1 MKVVASS
8 SKSTNNV
15 KEFVIIDI
23 VVGFGQE
30 EQLWEIEARIL
41 FTIGIC
47 LKNNSIKGIF
57 ENVGSRS
64 NGC

>member
-30 EQLWEIEARIL
+30 EQL
-41 FTIGIC
+41 
-47 LKNNSIKGIF
+47 
-57 ENVGSRS
+57 
-64 NGC
+64 